1 MASVKNVPRLNKT
14 PMENKLTGNNSLID
28 QRDIKRTISTI
39 SKNWYW
45 FVLFLGLGIG
55 GAIFYLYKAT
65 RYYGASTQVL
75 IKPPKDPFKD
85 ALTES
90 LPSIP
95 ESEEV
100 SNEIMIIKSTRLLD
114 ETIKKLGLDISYYIE
129 GRLKTGEVYKGTPF
143 EVTGKLVDFS
153 LYEVPI
159 KLKILNNKRFSW
171 AIATENYKQSG
182 VSNFGDPVV
191 TPKFSF
197 LVTPDSNIILNNPR
211 ISEINYQFRF
221 HNHQALIKK
230 YQTLLKVE
238 PVEDAS
244 VISLSIEDQV
254 TEKAIDFLNTL
265 VGIYI
270 ENSVAVNK
278 QVNDN
283 TLQFIDGQLAEVE
296 NQLNGVESNLEQF
309 QRERTTFNLGGEQ
322 SVLFQRVVE
331 FDSEKARINIKL
343 KSIDML
349 YEYLTSNDAD
359 MAISPAILAEQ
370 NDPALSGA
378 FNELFALQQ
387 KRANLLFS
395 NTQSSPLVKQ
405 TDEQISVLKQN
416 IMGIVL
422 NIRKKL
428 TNDINS
434 LSSQVGEYQATIRQ
448 MPTTQRG
455 LVNINRNVE
464 IFSQIYKFLLET
476 RAQTVIAKAGIVA
489 DKVVLEPAYANG
501 SVRPVLAQTMAVGIG
516 IGLALSMLV
525 LFIKGVFYNYIN
537 TKEELKEITNL
548 PIIGVIGKT
557 KDAEQEYMVVDKYPQ
572 SQVAEAFRVIR
583 TNLSYFA
590 PKAKCKTI
598 LVTSS
603 VAGEGKTFCAVN
615 IAITLAKAKRKVIL
629 VDLDLH
635 KPKQANAF
643 NLQNDVGVTSYVVG
657 KATTKQ
663 IIKDTP
669 IENLQIILTGPR
681 TPNASELVVDPMM
694 EQLIEELK
702 NHYEYV
708 IIDTP
713 PVGLLSDALVFMR
726 HADLNMYVLKAGYSK
741 CDFVEIAHQI
751 VEKNEIKHL
760 SFILNS
766 VNAKNIP
773 AGYGGGYYA

>member
-1 MASVKNVPRLNKT
+1 
-14 PMENKLTGNNSLID
+14 MEKKLTGNNNLID
-28 QRDIKRTISTI
+28 TRDIKKTVQTIG
-39 SKNWYW
+39 KNWYW
-45 FVLFLGLGIG
+45 FVLFLLLGVG
-55 GAIFYLYKAT
+55 GSIAYFYKAT
-65 RYYGASTQVL
+65 KFYGASTQIL
-75 IKPPKDPFKD
+75 IKPQKDPFKD
-85 ALTES
+85 AMAES
-90 LPSIP
+90 LPSASLKP
-95 ESEEV
+95 EEIT
-100 SNEIMIIKSTRLLD
+100 NEILILKSTRMMD

-129 GRLKTGEVYKGTPF
+129 GRVKTGEVYKGTPF
-143 EVTGKLVDFS
+143 EVQGKLIDTR
-153 LYEVPI
+153 LYEVPV
-159 KLKILNNKRFSW
+159 KLEILNKNR
-171 AIATENYKQSG
+171 YKWEIKTDFYSKSG
-182 VSNFGDPVV
+182 ESDFGDPVV

-197 LVTPDSNIILNNPR
+197 LVMPDSNVISKNSK

-221 HNHQALIKK
+221 RNHANLIKK
-230 YQTLLKVE
+230 YKKLFKAE
-238 PVEDAS
+238 PVQEAS
-244 VISLSIEDQV
+244 VITVSIEDEV
-254 TEKAIDFLNTL
+254 PERAIDFLNTIVNL
-265 VGIYI
+265 YI
-270 ENSVAVNK
+270 ENSIALNK
-278 QVNDN
+278 QVNEN
-283 TLQFIDGQLAEVE
+283 TLQFIDGQLSQVE

-309 QRERTTFNLGGEQ
+309 QKDRTTFNLGGEQ

-370 NDPALSGA
+370 NDPALSSA
-378 FNELFALQQ
+378 FSELFALQQ
-387 KRANLLFS
+387 KRTNLLFS
-395 NTQSSPLVKQ
+395 NTPSSPLVAQ
-405 TDEQISVLKQN
+405 ADQQINILKQN

-434 LSSQVGEYQATIRQ
+434 LSSQLNEYQATMRQ

-464 IFSQIYKFLLET
+464 IYSKIYEFLLET
-476 RAQTVIAKAGIVA
+476 RAQTVIEKAGIVA
-489 DKVVLEPAYANG
+489 DKVVLEPAYNNG
-501 SVRPVLAQTMAVGIG
+501 NVRPMLVMSIATGIG
-516 IGLALSMLV
+516 IGLALSMLII
-525 LFIKGVFYNYIN
+525 FIKGVFYNYIN
-537 TKEELKEITNL
+537 TKDDLKEITSL

-557 KDAEQEYMVVDKYPQ
+557 KEAEAEYMVVDKFPQ
-572 SQVAEAFRVIR
+572 SQTAEAFRVIR

-590 PKAKCKTI
+590 PKVKSKVLLI
-598 LVTSS
+598 TSS

-615 IAITLAKAKRKVIL
+615 IATTMAKAKKKVIL

-657 KATTKQ
+657 KSNLNQ
-663 IIKDTP
+663 IVKDTP

-681 TPNASELVVDPMM
+681 TPNASELIVDPMM
-694 EQLIEELK
+694 ETLIEELK
-702 NHYEYV
+702 THYEYI

-713 PVGLLSDALVFMR
+713 PVGLLSDALVFMK

-741 CDFVEIAHQI
+741 KDFVDIAHQI
-751 VEKNEIKHL
+751 TEKNEIKHM
-760 SFILNS
+760 SFILNG

>member
-1 MASVKNVPRLNKT
+1 
-14 PMENKLTGNNSLID
+14 MENKLIGSNSLIEQKD
-28 QRDIKRTISTI
+28 LKKTFSTI
-39 SKNWYW
+39 SKNWMW
-45 FVLFLGLGIG
+45 FVLFLGLGIS
-55 GAIFYLYKAT
+55 GAVFYLYKAT
-65 RYYGASTQVL
+65 KFYGATTQIL

-85 ALTES
+85 ALSES
-90 LPSIP
+90 LPVIP

-100 SNEIMIIKSTRLLD
+100 TNEIMVLKSTRFID

-143 EVTGKLVDFS
+143 EVTGKLIDAS
-153 LYEVPI
+153 LYETPI
-159 KLKILNNKRFSW
+159 SLKILNRNRFRW
-171 AIATENYKQSG
+171 DIKTENYTKGG
-182 VSNFGDPVV
+182 VSNFGDPVI

-197 LVTPDSNIILNNPR
+197 LVMPDSSIISKNPK
-211 ISEINYQFRF
+211 IGEVAYQFRF
-221 HNHQALIKK
+221 HNHQNLVKK
-230 YQTLLKVE
+230 YKELLKVE
-238 PVEDAS
+238 PVLEAS
-244 VISLSIEDQV
+244 VITISIEDEV
-254 TEKAIDFLNTL
+254 TEKAIDFLNTMME
-265 VGIYI
+265 IYI
-270 ENSVAVNK
+270 ENSIALNK

-283 TLQFIDGQLAEVE
+283 TLQFIDGQLNEVE
-296 NQLNGVESNLEQF
+296 NQLNGVESNLEQY
-309 QRERTTFNLGGEQ
+309 QREKTTFNLGSEQ

-331 FDSEKARINIKL
+331 FDSEKARIGIKL

-370 NDPALSGA
+370 NDPSLSSA

-387 KRANLLFS
+387 KKTNLLFS
-395 NTQSSPLVKQ
+395 STASSPLVKQ
-405 TDEQISVLKQN
+405 TDEQINILRQS

-434 LSSQVGEYQATIRQ
+434 ISGQLNEYQATMRQ

-455 LVNINRNVE
+455 IVNISRNVE
-464 IFSQIYKFLLET
+464 IYAKIYEFLLET

-489 DKVVLEPAYANG
+489 DKTVLEPASSNG
-501 SVRPVLAQTMAVGIG
+501 SVRPVLVQTLAVGFG

-525 LFIKGVFYNYIN
+525 IFIKSMFYNFIN
-537 TKEELKEITNL
+537 TKDELKEITNL
-548 PIIGVIGKT
+548 PIIGVIGAT
-557 KDAEQEYMVVDKYPQ
+557 KEAENEYLVVDKFPQ

-590 PKAKCKTI
+590 PKVKNKVL

-603 VAGEGKTFCAVN
+603 VASEGKTFCAVN
-615 IAITLAKAKRKVIL
+615 VAITLAKARRKVVL

-643 NLQNDVGVTSYVVG
+643 NLQNDIGVTSYVAG
-657 KATTKQ
+657 KANMNQ

-669 IENLQIILTGPR
+669 IDNLQVILTGPR

-694 EQLIEELK
+694 EQLIEELRL
-702 NHYEYV
+702 HYEYI

-713 PVGLLSDALVFMR
+713 PVGLLSDALVFMK
-726 HADLNMYVLKAGYSK
+726 HADLNLYVVKAGYTK
-741 CDFVEIAHQI
+741 RDFIDIAHQI
-751 VEKNEIKHL
+751 VDKNEIKHL
-760 SFILNS
+760 SFILNN
-766 VNAKNIP
+766 VNTKNIP